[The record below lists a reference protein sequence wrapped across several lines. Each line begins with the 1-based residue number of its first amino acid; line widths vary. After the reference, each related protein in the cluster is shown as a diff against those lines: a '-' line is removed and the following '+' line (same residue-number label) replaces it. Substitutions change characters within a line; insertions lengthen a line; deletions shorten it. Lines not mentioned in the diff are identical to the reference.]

1 MPKQGITST
10 LAAALLF
17 LSFMSGFAQTSARW
31 EGIVSRSN
39 RQKSTLTV
47 RARGSTSFDEK
58 VIHYDS
64 STRFTSQ
71 EHGDKKVN
79 DIEAKQI
86 KDGDRVICLGFYNEK
101 GEFQAVSISKRLS
114 QY

>member
-1 MPKQGITST
+1 MAKQGITSIT
-10 LAAALLF
+10 RAVLLF
-17 LSFMSGFAQTSARW
+17 LLFTAAFAQTSARW
-31 EGIVSRSN
+31 EGIVARSN

-47 RARGSTSFDEK
+47 RTRGSTSFEEK

-71 EHGDKKVN
+71 GHGDKEAN
-79 DIEAKQI
+79 DIDPKQI

-101 GEFQAVSISKRLS
+101 RELQAVAISKRLS
-114 QY
+114 QF